1 MTYLI
6 VLLYTVLRRDQT
18 HDTFLDILIVN
29 NLDLSVV
36 SFMLCHRIKGSSQ
49 NIYEE
54 LWQLKFFLSV

>member
-6 VLLYTVLRRDQT
+6 LSLYTVLCRDRT
-18 HDTFLDILIVN
+18 HDPFLGILIIS
-29 NLDLSVV
+29 NLDVSVV

-54 LWQLKFFLSV
+54 L

>member
-6 VLLYTVLRRDQT
+6 VLLYTVLRRDRT
-18 HDTFLDILIVN
+18 HDPFLGILIII
-29 NLDLSVV
+29 NLDLSVF

-54 LWQLKFFLSV
+54 L